1 MIDQDEPAEH
11 TSPAMGQS
19 LYRAWRSRGFSE
31 VVGQG
36 HVTQTLRNAVRSGT
50 VGHAY
55 LFAGPRGTGKT
66 STARILARAVNCLD
80 LHDGQPCNRCAPCQ
94 AMLANRCLAF
104 VE

>member
-1 MIDQDEPAEH
+1 MPANRCAQLTVWWGSMIDQDGPAEH
-11 TSPAMGQS
+11 PSTATGPS
-19 LYRAWRSRGFSE
+19 LYRTWRSRGFSE

-66 STARILARAVNCLD
+66 STARILARAVNCLNPQ
-80 LHDGQPCNRCAPCQ
+80 DG
-94 AMLANRCLAF
+94 
-104 VE
+104 